1 MLKGSLCRFLASRL
15 VFQRLHS
22 ESALSPFHFDSRPL
36 VVKVSLKAGCSLFRR
51 LCECGMSFPFLF
63 QGSDPELVE
72 LVDVTNPEQLI
83 VQDTVLVL
91 KDIDLP
97 MQVLV

>member
-1 MLKGSLCRFLASRL
+1 
-15 VFQRLHS
+15 
-22 ESALSPFHFDSRPL
+22 
-36 VVKVSLKAGCSLFRR
+36 
-51 LCECGMSFPFLF
+51 MSFPFLF